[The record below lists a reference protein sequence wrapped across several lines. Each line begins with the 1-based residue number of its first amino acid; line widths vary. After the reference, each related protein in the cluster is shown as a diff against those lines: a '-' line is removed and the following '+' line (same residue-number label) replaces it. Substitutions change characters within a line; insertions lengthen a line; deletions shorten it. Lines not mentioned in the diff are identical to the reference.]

1 MRLPPSCQTR
11 WPSDSYRHL
20 PNDVGVLV
28 LGGFLSALRVCAD
41 ALVGHS
47 ILRIERQAEAT
58 HVSCSRDRV
67 NKRRCKRTYKQPHP
81 SAKARQATR
90 RVELRRKTIARMPP
104 DSGRGAPAAP
114 DGAATPKKKAWARPT
129 AAGWAVLAGR
139 VTPTAAPTTRCASA
153 TGSIAS
159 TRRRETCASTGT
171 IRTAAPSSRRRAARR
186 GDPDR
191 VADRD
196 DHLGHLGRSA
206 PVLGGDEPRR
216 GGNVR
221 GPAHAPNGGPP
232 GPTGED
238 AATDPA
244 AAPEAVEASAAT
256 STAMGVAKVNTLWTS
271 RGGSSAAAAA
281 AGGEGREHPQVP
293 NMEPRYGQDVTVAA
307 NTKERGETE
316 KGKEETKR
324 YVHQTIHDPRHAPTA
339 ARKSR

>member
-20 PNDVGVLV
+20 PNDVGVWV

-129 AAGWAVLAGR
+129 AAGWAALAGR

-196 DHLGHLGRSA
+196 SDGGGESEHPVDVQGGKLRRRSGRW
-206 PVLGGDEPRR
+206 R
-216 GGNVR
+216 
-221 GPAHAPNGGPP
+221 
-232 GPTGED
+232 
-238 AATDPA
+238 
-244 AAPEAVEASAAT
+244 
-256 STAMGVAKVNTLWTS
+256 
-271 RGGSSAAAAA
+271 
-281 AGGEGREHPQVP
+281 GGEGTSPGAKHGASLWPGRNRSSKYKREGRDRKREGGNKALCSPDNTRPASRPHCRPKVP
-293 NMEPRYGQDVTVAA
+293 VGHVEVVRELTDLVLVELIRCRQGLEVGQPLGQ
-307 NTKERGETE
+307 RGLAI
-316 KGKEETKR
+316 KR
-324 YVHQTIHDPRHAPTA
+324 GRHGRDAV
-339 ARKSR
+339 

>member
-129 AAGWAVLAGR
+129 AAGWAALAGR

-153 TGSIAS
+153 TGSTSPAHVA
-159 TRRRETCASTGT
+159 E
-171 IRTAAPSSRRRAARR
+171 RRARQRARYAR
-186 GDPDR
+186 QR
-191 VADRD
+191 QA
-196 DHLGHLGRSA
+196 
-206 PVLGGDEPRR
+206 LGG
-216 GGNVR
+216 VR
-221 GPAHAPNGGPP
+221 PVAGI
-232 GPTGED
+232 PTASPTATTTSATSAAARQSW
-238 AATDPA
+238 AATSPA
-244 AAPEAVEASAAT
+244 AAAT
-256 STAMGVAKVNTLWTS
+256 SAGPPTRQTVA
-271 RGGSSAAAAA
+271 R
-281 AGGEGREHPQVP
+281 QVP
-293 NMEPRYGQDVTVAA
+293 PGRTPRQTP
-307 NTKERGETE
+307 R
-316 KGKEETKR
+316 R
-324 YVHQTIHDPRHAPTA
+324 HQRRSRPAQPPRQRWGW
-339 ARKSR
+339 RK